1 MKCISA
7 EGSRLLKDWEA
18 SKDKNND
25 MSWCVAETCADIIKR
40 IDALERKG
48 EDASPPGDLHA
59 ATIATQTLV
68 HELLVRDRELAE
80 ARADAEWQASQRRWL
95 RDSMASLADKLSA
108 ALCEAREALAKQAQ
122 K

>member
-1 MKCISA
+1 MNRISA

-25 MSWCVAETCADIIKR
+25 MVWCVAETCADIIKR

-48 EDASPPGDLHA
+48 EGASPPGDLHA

-68 HELLVRDRELAE
+68 QELLAREQELAE
-80 ARADAEWQASQRRWL
+80 ARADAEWQASRRRWISN
-95 RDSMASLADKLSA
+95 SMASLEDKLSA
-108 ALCEAREALAKQAQ
+108 ALCEARGALARQAQ